1 MDRNLAGAAAAADA
15 VSAGLV
21 HAPAKGLDVDLVLVL
36 VVLRFSLDPV
46 QLQKHV
52 NGHGGVLLQKATR
65 FGMVLDVL
73 HWIELVFT
81 PIVGPPPRG
90 LPEIRQDFF
99 RGPKM
104 PVLPQKTR
112 E

>member
-1 MDRNLAGAAAAADA
+1 
-15 VSAGLV
+15 
-21 HAPAKGLDVDLVLVL
+21 
-36 VVLRFSLDPV
+36 
-46 QLQKHV
+46 
-52 NGHGGVLLQKATR
+52 
-65 FGMVLDVL
+65 MVLDVL

-81 PIVGPPPRG
+81 PIVGSPPRG